1 VSSLPNAQSSV
12 HPSLNFLSLE
22 FDVKSSV
29 GSHVAARQA
38 IAHAIDRSALLN
50 RLFGT
55 IDPSLS
61 VNEDHL
67 AVAWQTSYAPS
78 TAAGEYSTP
87 DLDTTDTLLRSLGY
101 TRGTGGDYVD
111 ASGKPLV
118 VRMAVEQGD
127 PWIDAAASGI
137 VAQLKDVG
145 ITVVAEPVQG
155 RAGLA
160 AAAATDSYD
169 MALVTRT
176 AGPFQSATAG
186 WYSDGQ
192 GKAGVDDQQN
202 WSRFDDPQVDQ
213 LFLQAAQEL
222 NPVTGSSVYTQID
235 DQLWDQMVALPLF
248 GEPGLAANGV
258 QVANATYNPSVDGIL
273 WNVALWTML
282 KPAPTTTKS

>member
-1 VSSLPNAQSSV
+1 
-12 HPSLNFLSLE
+12 
-22 FDVKSSV
+22 VKSTV

-38 IAHAIDRSALLN
+38 IAHAIDRSALLT

-55 IDPSLS
+55 IDPALT
-61 VNEDHL
+61 VNQDHL

-87 DLDTTDTLLRSLGY
+87 DVVATDTLLHSLGY
-101 TRGTGGDYVD
+101 TRAAGADYVD
-111 ASGKPLV
+111 AAGKPLV

-127 PWIDAAASGI
+127 PWITEVATGI
-137 VAQLKDVG
+137 EAQLKEVG

-176 AGPFQSATAG
+176 SGPYQSATAG

-213 LFLQAAQEL
+213 LFFQAAQEL
-222 NPVTGSSVYTQID
+222 NPVTGSAVYTQID

-258 QVANATYNPSVDGIL
+258 QVANAAYNPSVDGIL
-273 WNVALWTML
+273 WNVALWTRL
-282 KPAPTTTKS
+282 KPAPATTRS